1 MTSNWN
7 FARRRFVIGA
17 TAGGVLG
24 ALPVE
29 ALFALTTVTR
39 RESGPSAIG
48 ASRIALVIG
57 NAQYT
62 KAARLENPTNDARGM
77 AEALTGAGFKV
88 DLQLDAPR
96 AQMAQAIETFV
107 SQLASEK
114 AVGLFY
120 FAGHGMQ
127 FSWRN
132 YLLPV
137 DASIARMEEVTASA
151 IDVNGLLEG
160 ITRAANPMNVIILDA
175 CRENPFG
182 RDFRVPQKGL
192 SQLDAPPGTLL
203 AYATAPGNVASDG
216 AGANGLYTENL
227 LREIPAPDAK
237 IEDVFKR
244 VRLAVRRRSNG
255 RQIPWESTSLEE
267 DFYFHPPAEIRKLGE
282 DEARARFEAE
292 LAQYEK
298 IQEASEAAPLIDYLK
313 RYPSGRFSELV
324 QLRLDQVLA
333 RAGEKRIEIVQ
344 ATDNPYTKGTA
355 RTSTGFK
362 VGDSYTY
369 RVLDLYTGIEQEKRT
384 LKVTE
389 VTDSKVIYN
398 GGKRVSDLLGNV
410 RRNRRAR
417 ISGNQNIPAEFA
429 LGKRWT
435 TRWITES
442 PMGRTESDFE
452 LRVTARENVT
462 VPAGTFDCFK
472 VEVAG
477 FAHGPKG
484 AIEIEARYWMAPASV
499 RQMIAHES
507 LKKKGRNSK
516 VVKSERREL
525 VAYHQG

>member
-1 MTSNWN
+1 VTSNWN
-7 FARRRFVIGA
+7 LARRRLVIGIA
-17 TAGGVLG
+17 TGGVLG

-29 ALFALTTVTR
+29 ALFALTAVTR

-48 ASRIALVIG
+48 APRIALVIG

-62 KAARLENPTNDARGM
+62 KAARLENPANDARGM
-77 AEALTGAGFKV
+77 ANALAAAGFKV

-96 AQMAQAIETFV
+96 LQMAQAIDRFV
-107 SQLASEK
+107 GQLASEK

-137 DASIARMEEVTASA
+137 DASIARMEDVTASA

-216 AGANGLYTENL
+216 SGANGLYTENL

-282 DEARARFEAE
+282 DEARARFEEE

-298 IQEASEAAPLIDYLK
+298 IQEASEAVPLVDYLK
-313 RYPSGRFSELV
+313 RYPSGQFSELV

-333 RAGEKRIEIVQ
+333 RAGEKRIEIVPV
-344 ATDNPYTKGTA
+344 ADNPYTKGSA
-355 RTSTGFK
+355 RTNTGHQ
-362 VGDSYTY
+362 VGDFYTY
-369 RVLDLYTGIEQEKRT
+369 RVLDLYTGVEQDTRT

-410 RRNRRAR
+410 RRVRRNR

-429 LGKRWT
+429 LGKKWT
-435 TRWITES
+435 TRWITER
-442 PMGRTESDFE
+442 PNGREESDFQ
-452 LRVTARENVT
+452 LRVTARETIT
-462 VPAGTFDCFK
+462 VPAGSFDCFK

-477 FAHGPKG
+477 LAYGPKG
-484 AIEIEARYWMAPASV
+484 AIQIEARYWMAPDKV
-499 RQMIAHES
+499 RQMIAHEALRKRS
-507 LKKKGRNSK
+507 KSGKVLKG
-516 VVKSERREL
+516 ERREL